1 NTTTFKGG
9 TQSILGTSTTNFNN
23 LVVNPVTSLTLS
35 SSSINVDGNL
45 TLLSGQLILGN
56 YTVNLKGN
64 FTNNANYTDNGTG
77 VRLIGATQQNISGNG
92 TFSTLELNN
101 SSGARLL
108 SSITLNKD
116 LKLTNGILNINQYK
130 LTLGVNSNITGTS
143 FSATK
148 MIEVDGAFSNVG
160 ILKYF
165 PIYDSGPDVTF
176 TYPLGVSNKYTPAV
190 FTYSNNDV
198 VGYIRVNAINSY
210 HPGVLDRNK
219 VLQYYWEVENSA
231 VSGVNGKMEFYYK
244 DADVR
249 GSEPDYVAARTI
261 GATSWSKAG
270 HGPTTDNVDEDINKI
285 TFTYAGAND
294 LNGEYTAG
302 EDPAFPDNIP
312 QFTSQKDGVW
322 NDKTVWVQTG
332 GDPYTLTGAPNG
344 FIVTI
349 SAADTVTLNE
359 NSAFTYR
366 MQINGTL
373 KAVQPHYGHNLGT
386 VSGSGTLYLDKGTL
400 PAGRYTQFLSC
411 ATGGTLEYGGST
423 DYNINADLYSS
434 VPKIHFTG
442 TGTRVLPSK
451 DLTICHQLLING
463 PTLDNS
469 VNNRKLTI
477 QGTMER
483 PSGTFTAGTGAN
495 AIVEFAGSS
504 AQTLGGTTGNFTG
517 TNKFNHF
524 TINNSSN
531 LSIGANGQVE
541 VGGNLNLTSGR
552 IITTSTNK
560 LSIVNTAINCVNPA
574 GGSASSYVDGPLT
587 KKVNSGDGF
596 KFPVGK
602 GSTVGNKI
610 TLLSSQSGTIDWTVE
625 FFTPNSTFGSYAAP
639 LTYVNSK
646 EYWTVS
652 AASGSQ
658 AIVGLDWDPASDLTP
673 LMTESGLSDM
683 RVAYDNGGTW
693 TELASSASGDGSNG
707 TVSTQNRHT
716 IPASGTEEFTIA
728 CINTI
733 KPRARFSPSGP
744 VCGTSGI
751 PVTFIGASIPFN
763 YILSYK
769 KDEVA
774 QTPVTITSVPYT
786 LPTSATGATYV
797 LTGFSYN
804 NPSSPTN
811 GVVDPTPVTTYTVPT
826 TANAGPDQSICGGTS
841 ATLAANAPTVG
852 TGLWSILAG
861 AGGTVVT
868 PTVPTS
874 TFNGTNGTSYTL
886 QWTIS
891 NGGCTSSDDVGI
903 AFPLLPEQ
911 PADFIHFDDNVCQG
925 DLNVA
930 YSVANNPTLT
940 YTWSYSGS
948 GATMVGSG
956 NEISIDYSGTATSGD
971 VSVYTT
977 NGCGDSAPLTRAVTV
992 NGRPTAS
999 IAVDAGFTPI
1009 CDGDNTQMTITLS
1022 GGTSPYSF
1030 SITDGTHTENITV
1043 TTSPF
1048 SYIPATPPIWTGP
1061 GTSNTYTY
1069 SIPSVT
1075 SANGCSYHGSN
1086 TADVTVYKVPET
1098 GPEYHIP
1105 NNFGF

>member
-1 NTTTFKGG
+1 
-9 TQSILGTSTTNFNN
+9 
-23 LVVNPVTSLTLS
+23 
-35 SSSINVDGNL
+35 
-45 TLLSGQLILGN
+45 
-56 YTVNLKGN
+56 
-64 FTNNANYTDNGTG
+64 
-77 VRLIGATQQNISGNG
+77 
-92 TFSTLELNN
+92 
-101 SSGARLL
+101 
-108 SSITLNKD
+108 
-116 LKLTNGILNINQYK
+116 
-130 LTLGVNSNITGTS
+130 
-143 FSATK
+143 
-148 MIEVDGAFSNVG
+148 
-160 ILKYF
+160 
-165 PIYDSGPDVTF
+165 
-176 TYPLGVSNKYTPAV
+176 
-190 FTYSNNDV
+190 
-198 VGYIRVNAINSY
+198 
-210 HPGVLDRNK
+210 
-219 VLQYYWEVENSA
+219 
-231 VSGVNGKMEFYYK
+231 
-244 DADVR
+244 
-249 GSEPDYVAARTI
+249 
-261 GATSWSKAG
+261 
-270 HGPTTDNVDEDINKI
+270 
-285 TFTYAGAND
+285 
-294 LNGEYTAG
+294 
-302 EDPAFPDNIP
+302 
-312 QFTSQKDGVW
+312 
-322 NDKTVWVQTG
+322 
-332 GDPYTLTGAPNG
+332 
-344 FIVTI
+344 
-349 SAADTVTLNE
+349 
-359 NSAFTYR
+359 
-366 MQINGTL
+366 
-373 KAVQPHYGHNLGT
+373 
-386 VSGSGTLYLDKGTL
+386 
-400 PAGRYTQFLSC
+400 
-411 ATGGTLEYGGST
+411 
-423 DYNINADLYSS
+423 
-434 VPKIHFTG
+434 
-442 TGTRVLPSK
+442 
-451 DLTICHQLLING
+451 
-463 PTLDNS
+463 
-469 VNNRKLTI
+469 
-477 QGTMER
+477 
-483 PSGTFTAGTGAN
+483 
-495 AIVEFAGSS
+495 
-504 AQTLGGTTGNFTG
+504 
-517 TNKFNHF
+517 
-524 TINNSSN
+524 
-531 LSIGANGQVE
+531 
-541 VGGNLNLTSGR
+541 
-552 IITTSTNK
+552 
-560 LSIVNTAINCVNPA
+560 
-574 GGSASSYVDGPLT
+574 
-587 KKVNSGDGF
+587 
-596 KFPVGK
+596 
-602 GSTVGNKI
+602 
-610 TLLSSQSGTIDWTVE
+610 LSSQSGTIDWTVE

-658 AIVGLDWDPASDLTP
+658 AKVGLDWDPASDLTP

-707 TVSTQNRHT
+707 TVSTSSRYT

-841 ATLAANAPTVG
+841 ATLAANTPTVG

-911 PADFIHFDDNVCQG
+911 PAAFIHFDDSVCQG

-940 YTWSYSGS
+940 YTWGYSGS

-956 NEISIDYSGTATSGD
+956 NEISIDYSGTATSGN

-977 NGCGDSAPLTRAVTV
+977 NGCGNSAPLTRAVTV

-1030 SITDGTHTENITV
+1030 SITDGTNTENFTGA
-1043 TTSPF
+1043 TSPF
-1048 SYIPATPPIWTGP
+1048 SYIPATHPIWTGP
-1061 GTSNTYTY
+1061 GTNNTYTY
-1069 SIPSVT
+1069 SIPTVT